1 MLGHILVVSII
12 DEIICETTARKSK
25 KVRIVEKG
33 SSDKIDPCHYS
44 FFYEMLCI
52 QDYIYIVGF
61 LIFYLVLLR

>member
-33 SSDKIDPCHYS
+33 SSDKIDLVITP
-44 FFYEMLCI
+44 
-52 QDYIYIVGF
+52 F
-61 LIFYLVLLR
+61 L